1 MFHLFKRVYLD
12 LDDAIDLNVNRYVIS
27 QANGVDILHD
37 LAGVVHSDLIA
48 FARNLDELIGPDK
61 KYANFLLFLNDVN
74 RKADSY
80 NSRIVIYCD
89 RDTFLKLSC
98 KWLKIILPNATPDD
112 AYGLV
117 SSSMF
122 MTRMFGISQDV
133 NFTRPYR
140 QTQIEHYVSP
150 QEFHAQYNTTVVE
163 TGVYDGFVSLITPT
177 ISFEY
182 LLASY
187 FVNGT
192 HKDIIKNI
200 LKTTLKDGAQQYVY
214 EAKAFLLRQ
223 LLSNNSMAEECTPTK
238 SYDLGNL
245 DTITLDPAFDIWF
258 DNSLWG
264 VEGVPVAHTS
274 SSQFQFEKLTPSQFQ
289 KLKTHLEFHWKR
301 LWLFDDIETL
311 GPRGTIWKNDVFKM
325 IEIVISNQ
333 FTDSDLDFVIQT
345 QLSGPIVDPA
355 CQFGQVD
362 VSKFNMPLIN
372 YITRCVLKDE
382 KHKLNGFVLPI

>member
-27 QANGVDILHD
+27 QENGVDILHD

-80 NSRIVIYCD
+80 NSRIIIYCD
-89 RDTFLKLSC
+89 RDTFLKLTS

-133 NFTRPYR
+133 SFTRPYR
-140 QTQIEHYVSP
+140 QTQVEHYVSP
-150 QEFHAQYNTTVVE
+150 QEFHAQYNATVVE
-163 TGVYDGFVSLITPT
+163 AGVYDGFVSLITPT

-223 LLSNNSMAEECTPTK
+223 LLSNNSMADECTPTR

-258 DNSLWG
+258 DNTLWG

-274 SSQFQFEKLTPSQFQ
+274 SSQFQFEKLTASQFQ
-289 KLKTHLEFHWKR
+289 KLKSHLEFHWKR

-311 GPRGTIWKNDVFKM
+311 GPRATIWKNDVFRM
-325 IEIVISNQ
+325 LEIVISNQ

-345 QLSGPIVDPA
+345 QLSGPIADPA
-355 CQFGQVD
+355 CQFGQID

-382 KHKLNGFVLPI
+382 KNKLNGFVLPI

>member
-1 MFHLFKRVYLD
+1 LFKRVYLD
-12 LDDAIDLNVNRYVIS
+12 LDDSIDLNVNRYVIS
-27 QANGVDILHD
+27 QENGVDLLHD

-89 RDTFLKLSC
+89 RDTYLKLTS
-98 KWLKIILPNATPDD
+98 KWIKIILPNATPDD

-122 MTRMFGISQDV
+122 MTRMFGITQSV
-133 NFTRPYR
+133 NNSFTRPYR

-150 QEFHAQYNTTVVE
+150 QEFHAQYNSTVVE

-200 LKTTLKDGAQQYVY
+200 LKTTLKFGAQQYVY
-214 EAKAFLLRQ
+214 EAKAFMLRQ
-223 LLSNNSMAEECTPTK
+223 LLSNNSMAEECTPTG

-245 DTITLDPAFDIWF
+245 DTIALDPAFDIWF
-258 DNSLWG
+258 DSYG
-264 VEGVPVAHTS
+264 Y
-274 SSQFQFEKLTPSQFQ
+274 LTT
-289 KLKTHLEFHWKR
+289 LKT
-301 LWLFDDIETL
+301 
-311 GPRGTIWKNDVFKM
+311 
-325 IEIVISNQ
+325 
-333 FTDSDLDFVIQT
+333 
-345 QLSGPIVDPA
+345 
-355 CQFGQVD
+355 
-362 VSKFNMPLIN
+362 
-372 YITRCVLKDE
+372 
-382 KHKLNGFVLPI
+382 